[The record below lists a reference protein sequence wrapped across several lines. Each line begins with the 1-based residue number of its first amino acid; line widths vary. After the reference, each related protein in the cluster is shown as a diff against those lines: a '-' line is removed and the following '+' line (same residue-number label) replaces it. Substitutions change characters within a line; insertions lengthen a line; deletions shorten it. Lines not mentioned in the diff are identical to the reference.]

1 MPWAITF
8 RDPSSLAPLNVP
20 LHPTQLYESAA
31 GFGIFIAL
39 MFLRRVNH
47 FQGLLFWYYLL
58 FYAAARFFLEFY
70 RDDPRGWVVEGV
82 LSTSQGIGIPVAF
95 LSLYMI
101 LRKKSP
107 PNSAKKS

>member
-1 MPWAITF
+1 
-8 RDPSSLAPLNVP
+8 

-39 MFLRRVNH
+39 MFMRRVKR

-82 LSTSQGIGIPVAF
+82 LSTSQGIGIPIAF
-95 LSLYMI
+95 LSLCMI

-107 PNSAKKS
+107 PTRPKRAQ

>member
-1 MPWAITF
+1 LGI
-8 RDPSSLAPLNVP
+8 P

-39 MFLRRVNH
+39 MFLRRVKR
-47 FQGLLFWYYLL
+47 FQGKLFWYFLL
-58 FYAAARFFLEFY
+58 FYAVIRFFLEFC
-70 RDDPRGWVVEGV
+70 RDDPRGWVVEGS

-107 PNSAKKS
+107 PNSAKKG